1 MERELLLL
9 INSKHYNGVQLEDEI
24 ETMKKM
30 LPSIESFNS
39 FFSNNDVFNSSSK
52 KPVTKWRKL
61 KYAFDNYLKENTK
74 YYVFCKN

>member
-9 INSKHYNGVQLEDEI
+9 VNNKHCNRVELENEI

-30 LPSIESFNS
+30 LPYIESFIS
-39 FFSNNDVFNSSSK
+39 FFSNNDVFDSSNR

-61 KYAFDNYLKENTK
+61 KYAFDNCLKQDSK

>member
-9 INSKHYNGVQLEDEI
+9 VNNKHCNRVNLEDEI
-24 ETMKKM
+24 ESMKKM

-52 KPVTKWRKL
+52 KPLRILQADTLLPTQNSQSSSLILNMRPS
-61 KYAFDNYLKENTK
+61 
-74 YYVFCKN
+74 